1 MHRTL
6 GIGLDDFTARWRA
19 YAERELG

>member
-1 MHRTL
+1 MRSTL

-19 YAERELG
+19 YVQRELA